1 VANGCVSQCVAVPK
15 RLRKR
20 QGCVLRRGHR
30 LKAPLLRSIHGTAH
44 CQEMTTAAP
53 LDGAAEELLEEVDDA
68 NVLTGRLVPRSLAHT
83 HGLVH
88 RTVYVIL
95 TNAAGDA
102 LVLQQRH
109 ARKAV
114 CPLLWD
120 LTCAEHVA
128 PGETYLQA
136 AARGLREEL
145 GLEDGVELTEL
156 LPPTKRVLRW
166 TTATGKQVLDV
177 EFVPV
182 LTGTLPLGH
191 ALVPDGVEVA
201 AWKWQSWEALAG
213 EAGSRPELFTPW
225 LLDTLR
231 LLGKLA

>member
-1 VANGCVSQCVAVPK
+1 MAGS
-15 RLRKR
+15 
-20 QGCVLRRGHR
+20 
-30 LKAPLLRSIHGTAH
+30 S
-44 CQEMTTAAP
+44 
-53 LDGAAEELLEEVDDA
+53 LDGAVEELLEEVDDS
-68 NVLTGRLVPRSLAHT
+68 NELTGRLVPRSLAHA

-109 ARKAV
+109 GHKAV

-128 PGETYLQA
+128 PGETYEQA

-145 GLEDGVELTEL
+145 GLLDGVELREL
-156 LPPTKRVLRW
+156 LPPTERVLQW
-166 TTATGKQVLDV
+166 TTVSGKHILDV

-182 LTGTLPLGH
+182 LTGTLPLSH
-191 ALVPDGVEVA
+191 AMVPDGVEVA
-201 AWKWQSWEALAG
+201 AWRWQSWEGLVG
-213 EAGSRPELFTPW
+213 EAQSRPEAFTPW

-231 LLGKLA
+231 LLGRLT